1 VKNVTIIQA
10 DKTVPKFTSAVF
22 FVKEIAR
29 SRAFYTEL
37 LGQKVTMD
45 YGRCVVLEGG
55 LAIWQEEYAW
65 EVVFG
70 KKPPRATPGKNIKAE
85 IAFEI
90 EDIDSLWKRLIDA
103 GVQVTHPVREQPWGQ
118 QVGRVYD
125 PDGHLVE
132 FGEPMW
138 VVVRRLAAQGLPPEE
153 IAPRTSM
160 PLPIV
165 KNILHI

>member
-1 VKNVTIIQA
+1 MSAIQS

-22 FVKEIAR
+22 FVKNIAR
-29 SRAFYTEL
+29 SRAFYGDF

-45 YGRCVVLEGG
+45 FGRCVAFEGG

-70 KKPPRATPGKNIKAE
+70 KKPPRPTQSKTIKTE
-85 IAFEI
+85 VAFEI
-90 EDIDSLWKRLIDA
+90 EDIDSLWIKLSAA
-103 GVQVTHPVREQPWGQ
+103 GVKVAHPVREQPWGQ
-118 QVGRVYD
+118 RVARVFD

-138 VVVRRLAAQGLPPEE
+138 VVVRRLAAQGLTPEE

-160 PLPIV
+160 PLPVV
-165 KNILHI
+165 KEILHSS